1 MKRFIIITSV
11 IVVVIISAVIG
22 LIASVPI
29 WMPADKLKGMIVE
42 KLSAETGREISIGA
56 MKYDIFRGI
65 MITGL
70 SIMEP
75 ARYNKRVFIKDDSV
89 ELKYNLFALLTGR
102 LVINRVELDSPY
114 CEIIKEKD
122 GKFNFSDML
131 KNGGVKKSGEGLE
144 RGSKIKPEPVTAA
157 STAKTAPLFLK
168 NIVVT
173 GIYVKNGKFAYA
185 DYTKTKPS
193 GMTIENFNLSIED
206 IILSAIKPVKMDMDF
221 LLVSGEYRIPVSMRA
236 TVKSDLPLMTAE
248 IEIESLSAAGT
259 DSKGKINIA
268 GAGDVKGDITT
279 AVDFK
284 KVMDVLPGSTAAT
297 FKKTK
302 INMTAVNENNFT
314 FTANELKFTDTLDI
328 IRGAAVSGSG
338 EIPENI
344 RATMEFANGKL
355 AGGTKM
361 KLYGGTV
368 GVDFNADINN
378 KKYGIKAAVKK
389 VNLHGFTGDIIAF
402 MPRKNPDDKNILDE
416 IKDKVYGTLDM
427 NASFSGTTFNDIPH
441 TIKGTGYFAV
451 TNGKMESLDIAK
463 NLGTALQVD
472 SLKND
477 IVFDILS
484 ADFKMSS
491 GKISTD
497 DLKMSSGPDGKSGDI
512 RLAGAGYTTVD
523 NGVDFKLQMDF
534 NPRVAKSIGTSMLRL
549 FKINDSGYACDS
561 DGWLPLDARIYNT
574 VKNQKYALSQP
585 RMIANIKRNLGKKL
599 EKEGVKTIE
608 NRAKQLLNNFFN

>member
-1 MKRFIIITSV
+1 
-11 IVVVIISAVIG
+11 
-22 LIASVPI
+22 
-29 WMPADKLKGMIVE
+29 
-42 KLSAETGREISIGA
+42 
-56 MKYDIFRGI
+56 
-65 MITGL
+65 
-70 SIMEP
+70 
-75 ARYNKRVFIKDDSV
+75 
-89 ELKYNLFALLTGR
+89 
-102 LVINRVELDSPY
+102 
-114 CEIIKEKD
+114 
-122 GKFNFSDML
+122 
-131 KNGGVKKSGEGLE
+131 
-144 RGSKIKPEPVTAA
+144 
-157 STAKTAPLFLK
+157 
-168 NIVVT
+168 
-173 GIYVKNGKFAYA
+173 
-185 DYTKTKPS
+185 
-193 GMTIENFNLSIED
+193 
-206 IILSAIKPVKMDMDF
+206 
-221 LLVSGEYRIPVSMRA
+221 
-236 TVKSDLPLMTAE
+236 
-248 IEIESLSAAGT
+248 
-259 DSKGKINIA
+259 
-268 GAGDVKGDITT
+268 
-279 AVDFK
+279 
-284 KVMDVLPGSTAAT
+284 
-297 FKKTK
+297 
-302 INMTAVNENNFT
+302 
-314 FTANELKFTDTLDI
+314 
-328 IRGAAVSGSG
+328 
-338 EIPENI
+338 
-344 RATMEFANGKL
+344 
-355 AGGTKM
+355 
-361 KLYGGTV
+361 
-368 GVDFNADINN
+368 
-378 KKYGIKAAVKK
+378 
-389 VNLHGFTGDIIAF
+389 

-574 VKNQKYALSQP
+574 VKNQKYDLSQP